1 MTTLIDV
8 RLPHMGSVER
18 AVITA
23 WHKRPG
29 DKVTVDE
36 PLLDVSTDK
45 VDTEVASPQEGTLVQ
60 ILAQTDDE
68 VPVGELIARFAP
80 LDASEAEVADALG
93 TSAAASPSVVAEHS
107 AQPAEP
113 GQDTEAPTTAAAPDG
128 RTAHPAVP
136 TTTPAA
142 APAVRSTTPA
152 VSPAMEAEVT
162 PGPRRDLDGLSL
174 VLADALRYVAEAAA
188 NSPGTPPPTSP
199 LVRRMAKQAGID
211 LRSVRGTGRGG
222 RVTRD
227 DVRAH
232 LEATA
237 TLRPSPS
244 PADTEPPTAPA
255 AVSAPTPV
263 ADATAPASATV
274 SRPTGYENLPC
285 EEVALTPV
293 RKATAAHMVASVST
307 APQLT
312 AQVDVDFT
320 RLSAARAEVNAER
333 ARQGRGK
340 FSYLPFIARA
350 LVAVIGEH
358 PDINATFTDTH
369 LLRWRTVNLG
379 VAVDVDAGLYVPVV
393 RDAQRLNLDG
403 IGETITDLAE
413 RARSRRLTSDDLSAG
428 TITVSNSGSVGGVIA
443 TPILTR
449 PQVASLGVP
458 AVVRQP
464 VAVTG
469 ENGEEYIAVRPVARL
484 GLTFDHRAM
493 DGSGALRALIA
504 LQRVLE
510 TWPAEA
516 YR

>member
-23 WHKRPG
+23 WHKSPG
-29 DKVTVDE
+29 DKVAVDE

-60 ILAQTDDE
+60 ILAHPDQE

-80 LDASEAEVADALG
+80 LDASDSDVAAALG
-93 TSAAASPSVVAEHS
+93 GAEAA
-107 AQPAEP
+107 
-113 GQDTEAPTTAAAPDG
+113 TTAATQAGQAD
-128 RTAHPAVP
+128 PAVQEP
-136 TTTPAA
+136 PGARTEPVPQQPATPPSSGTPARQQI
-142 APAVRSTTPA
+142 AV
-152 VSPAMEAEVT
+152 VH
-162 PGPRRDLDGLSL
+162 RDLDGLSL
-174 VLADALRYVAEAAA
+174 VLNGALRHLAVEPADTDHFSAH
-188 NSPGTPPPTSP
+188 TTSP
-199 LVRRMAKQAGID
+199 LVRRMIKEAGID
-211 LRSVRGTGRGG
+211 LRAVRGTGPGG
-222 RVTRD
+222 RVTRG

-232 LEATA
+232 IEAA
-237 TLRPSPS
+237 AAPRSPMQ
-244 PADTEPPTAPA
+244 PLTPEPAPA
-255 AVSAPTPV
+255 ATPALSA
-263 ADATAPASATV
+263 ATGT
-274 SRPTGYENLPC
+274 RPSGYEDIPC
-285 EEVALTPV
+285 QEVPHTPV

-320 RLSAARAEVNAER
+320 RLAAARAEINTER
-333 ARQGRGK
+333 AGQGK
-340 FSYLPFIARA
+340 DKLSYLPFIARA

-369 LLRWRTVNLG
+369 LLRWQTVNLG
-379 VAVDVDAGLYVPVV
+379 VAVDVEAGLYVPVV
-393 RDAQRLNLDG
+393 HGAQRLSLHG
-403 IGETITDLAE
+403 IAEAITDLAQ
-413 RARSRRLTSDDLSAG
+413 RARNRRLKSADLEGG
-428 TITVSNSGSVGGVIA
+428 TITISNSGSVGGVIS
-443 TPILTR
+443 TPILTH

-469 ENGEEYIAVRPVARL
+469 ENGEEYVAVRPVARL

-493 DGSGALRALIA
+493 DGSGALRALLA
-504 LQRVLE
+504 LQRALQE
-510 TWPAEA
+510 WPADA

>member
-23 WHKRPG
+23 WHKSPG
-29 DKVTVDE
+29 DKVAVDE

-60 ILAQTDDE
+60 ILAAPDQE

-80 LDASEAEVADALG
+80 LDASEAQIAAALDAGAKTTGPPETPVAPQAPVAVP
-93 TSAAASPSVVAEHS
+93 TSATAPTDPAGTTGPAPAERAAAGRTDPA
-107 AQPAEP
+107 PAEP
-113 GQDTEAPTTAAAPDG
+113 V
-128 RTAHPAVP
+128 AVEQP
-136 TTTPAA
+136 
-142 APAVRSTTPA
+142 
-152 VSPAMEAEVT
+152 
-162 PGPRRDLDGLSL
+162 DLDGLSL
-174 VLADALRYVAEAAA
+174 VLRDAFRHLAVRGAGGER
-188 NSPGTPPPTSP
+188 GGPTAGSP
-199 LVRRMAKQAGID
+199 LVRRMAKEAGID
-211 LRSVRGTGRGG
+211 LSAVPGTGPGG

-227 DVRAH
+227 DVRAYV
-232 LEATA
+232 AKGGSTA
-237 TLRPSPS
+237 AVDTASPVRP
-244 PADTEPPTAPA
+244 AVPTAPA
-255 AVSAPTPV
+255 APT
-263 ADATAPASATV
+263 TSATTL
-274 SRPTGYENLPC
+274 PPGYDDLPR
-285 EEVALTPV
+285 EEVPLSPV

-312 AQVDVDFT
+312 AQVDVDFS
-320 RLSAARAEVNAER
+320 RLTAVRAEINAER
-333 ARQGRGK
+333 ARRGDDK
-340 FSYLPFIARA
+340 LSYLPFIARA
-350 LVAVIGEH
+350 LVAVTAEH

-379 VAVDVDAGLYVPVV
+379 VAVDVEAGLYVPVV
-393 RDAQRLNLDG
+393 RDAQRLSLDG
-403 IGETITDLAE
+403 LAQSITDLAR
-413 RARSRRLTSDDLSAG
+413 RARERRLKSADLEGG
-428 TITVSNSGSVGGVIA
+428 TITISNSGSVGGVIA

-464 VAVTG
+464 VAVIAD
-469 ENGEEYIAVRPVARL
+469 NGEEYIAVRPVARL

-504 LQRVLE
+504 LQRALQE
-510 TWPAEA
+510 WSADA